1 MKQYLPVNFLSLL
14 FVGVL
19 WLALWPNSAQG
30 QTANCPTPYDVPEF
44 QSRSHAFITH
54 GNQGLV
60 PWINTGDSSIWVRC
74 KTQGQSVTIEPWNTP
89 NPSSNTNNIYLEIKA
104 GDTVHIRDLRLN
116 NRFTLVICGSLTLGT
131 LTIDST
137 LTGDGDLTGLNNV
150 RIIVCPGGSFTL
162 DELNAQNNVILNING
177 VLKVNRITGQSSGL
191 CIMGTGIIQTPSGGI
206 PDITERWL
214 FGTTPDAPCRS
225 EDPVQGGVVLPV
237 ELLSFNTFV
246 NREGVELR
254 WATATEIN
262 NDCFTIERSNDLR
275 MWEVLGFVG
284 GSGTTSR
291 PNSYSFTDTQPL
303 AGIGYYRMKQTDF
316 DGQYKYYGPVAAHF
330 DLGLEGLEFRVIRQ
344 FSHWMIAVPDDGFY
358 TVEVYNLQGRKL
370 ISRETQN
377 ILSIEAPKEPVIIRV
392 TDGLSRSASQVFMN

>member
-1 MKQYLPVNFLSLL
+1 VKQYVPVNFLSLL
-14 FVGVL
+14 FVGFL

-30 QTANCPTPYDVPEF
+30 QCAPSIANFDG
-44 QSRSHAFITH
+44 RANAFITH
-54 GNQGLV
+54 AGLGDV
-60 PWINTGDSSIWVRC
+60 DWVSKTGTSIWNLC
-74 KTQGQSVTIEPWNTP
+74 NGTGKNIIINPGNTP
-89 NPSSNTNNIYLEIKA
+89 NPNDNNINDIYIEIRA
-104 GDTVHIRDLRLN
+104 GTHVTVPSLSFQN
-116 NRFTLVICGSLTLGT
+116 NFTLVVCGSLTLGS
-131 LTIDST
+131 LA
-137 LTGDGDLTGLNNV
+137 LGGDLDNMNRVNIT
-150 RIIVCPGGSFTL
+150 VCPGGSFTL
-162 DELNAQNNVILNING
+162 RELNAKNTVTLTING
-177 VLKVNRITGQSSGL
+177 VLTVDSITGQAANL
-191 CIMGTGIIQTPSGGI
+191 CIIGTGIIQTPLGGI
-206 PDITERWL
+206 PRISNRWR
-214 FGTTPDAPCRS
+214 FGTSEASCNFDAP
-225 EDPVQGGVVLPV
+225 PPGGVVLPV

-262 NDCFTIERSNDLR
+262 NDYFTIERSNDLR

-344 FSHWMIAVPDDGFY
+344 FSHWMIAVPEDGFY

-377 ILSIEAPKEPVIIRV
+377 LLSIEAPKEPVIIRV

>member
-1 MKQYLPVNFLSLL
+1 MKQYVPVNFLSLL
-14 FVGVL
+14 FVGFL

-30 QTANCPTPYDVPEF
+30 QWGLCNFSPHITDPLFDDRN
-44 QSRSHAFITH
+44 HAFITK
-54 GNQGLV
+54 GNQGTV
-60 PWINTGDSSIWVRC
+60 NWVSTTGTSIWNLC
-74 KTQGQSVTIEPWNTP
+74 KGGSVNIGDKEITTTP
-89 NPSSNTNNIYLEIKA
+89 NPTPNPNNNTNQIYIEIKA
-104 GDTVHIRDLRLN
+104 GDHVFVPSLSFQN
-116 NRFTLVICGSLTLGT
+116 NFTLVVCGSLTLGS
-131 LTIDST
+131 LA
-137 LTGDGDLTGLNNV
+137 LGGDLDNMNRVNIT
-150 RIIVCPGGSFTL
+150 VCPGGSFTL
-162 DELNAQNNVILNING
+162 RELNAKNTVTLTING
-177 VLKVNRITGQSSGL
+177 VLTVDSITGQAANL
-191 CIMGTGIIQTPSGGI
+191 CIIGTGIIQTPSGGI
-206 PDITERWL
+206 PRISNRWR
-214 FGTTPDAPCRS
+214 FGTSEASCNFDAP
-225 EDPVQGGVVLPV
+225 PPGGVVLPV

-262 NDCFTIERSNDLR
+262 NDYFTIERSNDLR

-377 ILSIEAPKEPVIIRV
+377 LLSIEAPKEPVIIRV
-392 TDGLSRSASQVFMN
+392 TDGLSRSASQIFMN